1 MKQYVNYYGEETEKV
16 PLPVAYHLEKGCGR
30 INDTTRDGTICIAMD
45 IKNARSK
52 YFGEPSRLSQM
63 VSTAK
68 MGINFLI
75 HKHFWKSFLKA
86 EPASAMKAKEA

>member
-63 VSTAK
+63 VSTAT
-68 MGINFLI
+68 MGIIF
-75 HKHFWKSFLKA
+75 
-86 EPASAMKAKEA
+86 

>member
-1 MKQYVNYYGEETEKV
+1 MKQYVNYYGEETETV

-63 VSTAK
+63 VSTAN
-68 MGINFLI
+68 MRIIF
-75 HKHFWKSFLKA
+75 
-86 EPASAMKAKEA
+86 

>member
-45 IKNARSK
+45 IKMPAANILAS
-52 YFGEPSRLSQM
+52 LL
-63 VSTAK
+63 A
-68 MGINFLI
+68 
-75 HKHFWKSFLKA
+75 FLKW
-86 EPASAMKAKEA
+86 

>member
-1 MKQYVNYYGEETEKV
+1 MKQYVDYYGEETKKV

-68 MGINFLI
+68 INIKFDMCKMI
-75 HKHFWKSFLKA
+75 RYKK
-86 EPASAMKAKEA
+86 EPTINAGYRDSIL